1 MKENNKKAFTLI
13 EIMVVIVLLII
24 FYLWIRSL
32 NFNSKTN
39 EQNLE
44 IFSNKIVS
52 LLENTRNDVLFW
64 KVKYDSSNPDKF
76 EKIFEEEILVDLTQ
90 NKIWNVTPPRREKI
104 EKIYCNWTETIN
116 WNPNKFK
123 IIFKNDK
130 IYLYPENYNINNT
143 NNTELKCWN
152 ANKFL
157 SKLNIITELNW
168 IKFEIEIDTVSWLI
182 KKTKK

>member
-64 KVKYDSSNPDKF
+64 KIKQWSTNF
-76 EKIFEEEILVDLTQ
+76 EKTFEEEILVDLTQ
-90 NKIWNVTPPRREKI
+90 NKIWNITPPRREKI
-104 EKIYCNWTETIN
+104 EKIYCNWIETNLIQN
-116 WNPNKFK
+116 NFK
-123 IIFKNDK
+123 IIFRNDK
-130 IYLYPENYNINNT
+130 IYIYPENYNINNT

-168 IKFEIEIDTVSWLI
+168 IKFDIEIDTVSWLI

>member
-44 IFSNKIVS
+44 VFSNKIIS
-52 LLENTRNDVLFW
+52 TLENTRNDVLFW
-64 KVKYDSSNPDKF
+64 KVKYDSSAPNKF
-76 EKIFEEEILVDLTQ
+76 EKTLEEEVLVDLTQ
-90 NKIWNVTPPRREKI
+90 NKIWDVIPLKKEII
-104 EKIYCNWTETIN
+104 EKFSCNWDKNID
-116 WNPNKFK
+116 WNPSKFK
-123 IIFKNDK
+123 IIFRSDK
-130 IYLYPENYNINNT
+130 IYIFPENYNINNST
-143 NNTELKCWN
+143 WNSDILKCDN
-152 ANKFL
+152 NFL
-157 SKLNIITELNW
+157 SKLNIITELSW

>member
-64 KVKYDSSNPDKF
+64 KVKYDSSNQDKF
-76 EKIFEEEILVDLTQ
+76 EKTLEEEILVDKTIS
-90 NKIWNVTPPRREKI
+90 KIWNITPPRREKI
-104 EKIYCNWTETIN
+104 EKIYCNWIETNLIQN
-116 WNPNKFK
+116 NFK
-123 IIFKNDK
+123 IIFRNDK
-130 IYLYPENYNINNT
+130 IYLYPENYPT
-143 NNTELKCWN
+143 NNTELKCN
-152 ANKFL
+152 NKFL

-168 IKFEIEIDTVSWLI
+168 IKFDIEIDTVSWLI

>member
-13 EIMVVIVLLII
+13 EIMVVIVLIMI

-44 IFSNKIVS
+44 IYSNKIVS
-52 LLENTRNDVLFW
+52 ILENTRNDILFW
-64 KVKYDSSNPDKF
+64 KIKFWTSN
-76 EKIFEEEILVDLTQ
+76 EKTIEEELLIDLDQ
-90 NKIWNVTPPRREKI
+90 SKIWNIFPTKKERI
-104 EKIYCNWTETIN
+104 ENLYCNWSEIIN
-116 WNPNKFK
+116 WNKFK
-123 IIFKNDK
+123 IIFRNDK
-130 IYLYPENYNINNT
+130 IYLYPENYDINSINW
-143 NNTELKCWN
+143 NPEELKCN
-152 ANKFL
+152 NNFL

-168 IKFEIEIDTVSWLI
+168 IKFDIEIDTVSWLI